1 MRFVFSGIGI
11 VVYTGLCTYIGARLF
26 TFVRYF
32 MPWTKALIY
41 WVVFILLCY
50 AFVFVSFMRVPRLH
64 FLERVGSYWMAVF
77 IYLLLFL
84 PLFDLLRLGFFL
96 FHRNALTPRFTALGI
111 GAALCLCFI
120 IITYGAFHA
129 GSIRTV
135 QYAIRLAGQRDGL
148 RAALISDL
156 HIGSGVGK
164 KHIAKAVNVINRVE
178 PDIVFIA
185 GDIFDGN
192 LETVRD
198 MPGIAAELRRIRPP
212 LGVYA
217 CLGNHDVDRMFPS
230 GGGTE
235 RIEAFLRDAG
245 IMLLLDGAAAI
256 GDNMYIAGRR
266 DARPIGMKAQRK
278 TASELF
284 SVIID
289 AAAPPGS
296 ETPRTLIVLDH
307 QPTQFAE
314 IETAG
319 ADLVLSGHTHRGQLF
334 PANLITKIMYRKMGA
349 AHYGY
354 WRGNTLQAVITS
366 GAGYWGPPLRVATN
380 SEVAVIDVTF
390 GDLGPEIE
398 NKEQ

>member
-11 VVYTGLCTYIGARLF
+11 VIYTGLCTYIGARLF

-41 WVVFILLCY
+41 WAAFILLCY
-50 AFVFVSFMRVPRLH
+50 AFVFISFMRVPRLH

-77 IYLLLFL
+77 IYLLLLF
-84 PLFDLLRLGFFL
+84 PLFDLLRLGLFL
-96 FHRNALTPRFTALGI
+96 FHRNVLNQRFNALGI
-111 GAALCLCFI
+111 GTALCLCFI

-135 QYAIRLAGQRDGL
+135 RYAIRLAGRGDGV

-156 HIGSGVGK
+156 HIGSGVGR
-164 KHIAKAVNVINRVE
+164 KHIAKAVNVINKAE

-192 LETVRD
+192 LGTVRD
-198 MPGIAAELRRIRPP
+198 MPGIAEEFRRLRPP

-217 CLGNHDVDRMFPS
+217 CLGNHDVDRMFPF

-235 RIEAFLRDAG
+235 RIEAFLREAG
-245 IMLLLDGAAAI
+245 ITLLLDGVAAI
-256 GDNMYIAGRR
+256 RDDMYIAGRR
-266 DARPIGMKAQRK
+266 DARPIGMNARRK
-278 TASELF
+278 TAAELF
-284 SVIID
+284 AVASD
-289 AAAPPGS
+289 DTALPDG

-314 IETAG
+314 IEAAG
-319 ADLVLSGHTHRGQLF
+319 ADLVLCGHTHRGQLF
-334 PANLITKIMYRKMGA
+334 PANLITRIMYRKMGA

-354 WRGNTLQAVITS
+354 WRRNTLQAVITS

-380 SEVAVIDVTF
+380 SEVAVIDITF
-390 GDLGPEIE
+390 GAV
-398 NKEQ
+398 NK

>member
-1 MRFVFSGIGI
+1 MRFIFSGFGI

-32 MPWTKALIY
+32 MPWTKTLIY
-41 WVVFILLCY
+41 WAVFILLCY

-64 FLERVGSYWMAVF
+64 FLERVGSYWMAIF
-77 IYLLLFL
+77 IYLLLLL
-84 PLFDLLRLGFFL
+84 PLFDLLRLGLFL
-96 FHRNALTPRFTALGI
+96 FHHNVLTPRFTAFGI

-129 GSIRTV
+129 SSIRTV
-135 QYAIRLAGQRDGL
+135 QYAIRLAGEGDGL
-148 RAALISDL
+148 RVALISDL

-164 KHIAKAVNVINRVE
+164 KHIAKAVNVINRAE
-178 PDIVFIA
+178 PDIVLIT

-192 LETVRD
+192 LGTVRD
-198 MPGIAAELRRIRPP
+198 MQGIAAEFRRIRPP
-212 LGVYA
+212 LGVFA

-230 GGGTE
+230 GNGTE
-235 RIEAFLRDAG
+235 RIEAFLREAG
-245 IMLLLDGAAAI
+245 ITLLQDEVASI
-256 GDNMYIAGRR
+256 GNNMYIAGRR

-278 TASELF
+278 TVAELLAVMF
-284 SVIID
+284 D
-289 AAAPPGS
+289 MTGS
-296 ETPRTLIVLDH
+296 QESGRPHTLIVLDH
-307 QPTQFAE
+307 QPTQFPE
-314 IETAG
+314 IEAAG

-334 PANLITKIMYRKMGA
+334 PANLITKSMYRKMGA

-354 WRGNTLQAVITS
+354 WRGNSLQAVITS

-390 GDLGPEIE
+390 GE
-398 NKEQ
+398 